1 MTEATA
7 KKQIFYI
14 YDILNLKKN
23 TRTQEKKHMRR
34 WRRFAK
40 FAQSYRV

>member
-14 YDILNLKKN
+14 YDILNLKKHTD
-23 TRTQEKKHMRR
+23 TRKETYEKMEKVC
-34 WRRFAK
+34 K
-40 FAQSYRV
+40 VCTVL